1 MEKDEKF
8 EEQQKKINES
18 EIKIANYYKSLII
31 HRAYYPSVD
40 NRATFYVEF
49 STKDELRPYNTNTLK
64 QEMVRTAVESPM
76 LNRVLEVF
84 TYDDI
89 LEQTIERQENLV
101 KLNEEFNQFVE
112 WKNEGKILQNENE
125 EIKSK
130 LTLEDLESLVAEDLF
145 KLKLEIF
152 EKEEVQNSD
161 NRELRSSIRKSKDA
175 IELLHYYWAIK
186 NETNS
191 ETG

>member
-40 NRATFYVEF
+40 NRATFYAEF
-49 STKDELRPYNTNTLK
+49 STKDDKTLK

-76 LNRVLEVF
+76 LNKVLEVF

-89 LEQTIERQENLV
+89 LEQTVERQENLV

-112 WKNEGKILQNENE
+112 WKNEGKISQNENE

>member
-40 NRATFYVEF
+40 NRATFYAEF
-49 STKDELRPYNTNTLK
+49 YTEDDKTLK

-76 LNRVLEVF
+76 LNRILEVF

-101 KLNEEFNQFVE
+101 KINEEFNQFVE
-112 WKNEGKILQNENE
+112 WKNEGKISQNENE

-175 IELLHYYWAIK
+175 IELLHYYWTIK

-191 ETG
+191 ETE

>member
-49 STKDELRPYNTNTLK
+49 STKDDTQGTKTLK

-76 LNRVLEVF
+76 LNRILEVF

-101 KLNEEFNQFVE
+101 KINEEFNQFVE
-112 WKNEGKILQNENE
+112 WKNEGKISQNENE

-191 ETG
+191 ETE